1 MRLPTLKGGSL
12 LGLDSVEKSSTADY
26 VRHLYCISVFGNMC
40 VCVCR
45 GMHVLMQGCACTD
58 DGVCM

>member
-1 MRLPTLKGGSL
+1 MRLLTLKGGSL

-26 VRHLYCISVFGNMC
+26 VRHLYYISVFSYKC

-45 GMHVLMQGCACTD
+45 GMHVLM
-58 DGVCM
+58 